1 MYFMDEIDSLDLEK
15 MGPSFEFHERF
26 MPDRVNSEFIRVI
39 DRTHIQMRVWER
51 GSGETWACGT
61 GATASA
67 MAAILLGLTED
78 EVLVSLKGGDLRIRL
93 DRESGHLFMTALQ
106 RLWFVF
112 CSGAM
117 LPGRELSAGGKS
129 VHR

>member
-51 GSGETWACGT
+51 GSGETWPCGT
-61 GATASA
+61 GAY
-67 MAAILLGLTED
+67 G
-78 EVLVSLKGGDLRIRL
+78 
-93 DRESGHLFMTALQ
+93 Q
-106 RLWFVF
+106 RHGSYF
-112 CSGAM
+112 
-117 LPGRELSAGGKS
+117 AGINRG
-129 VHR
+129 